1 MGLSIAEVSEQTG
14 LSAHTLRYYE
24 RDGLML
30 HDVPRTPSGR
40 REYSDQDVTGILMV
54 ARLRATGMPVREI
67 RRYAALVRAGKE
79 TERERLDLLE
89 AHRERVLAQ
98 LEEVQDNLRAIEAK
112 IDGYRGALTTGP
124 LT

>member
-30 HDVPRTPSGR
+30 HDVPRTSSGR
-40 REYSDQDVTGILMV
+40 REYSDQDVTGIIMV

-67 RRYAALVRAGKE
+67 RRYAALVRAGKS
-79 TERERLDLLE
+79 TEGERLQLLAE
-89 AHRERVLAQ
+89 HRERVLAQ
-98 LEEVQDNLRAIEAK
+98 LEEVRDNLRAIEAK
-112 IDGYRGALTTGP
+112 IDGYRNSVGC
-124 LT
+124 